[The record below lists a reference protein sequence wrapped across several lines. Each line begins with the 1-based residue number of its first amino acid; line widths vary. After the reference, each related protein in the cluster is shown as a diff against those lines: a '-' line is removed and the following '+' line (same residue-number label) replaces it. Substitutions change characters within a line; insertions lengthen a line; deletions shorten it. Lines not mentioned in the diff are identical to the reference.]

1 MENGIVMDAEGG
13 SPQGGNLSPLLANV
27 YLNEFN
33 KEFQK
38 RGVPFVRY
46 SDDFVLLATSERAA
60 KRLLETST
68 NIFLTSPYILISMHI
83 VSLPAMLPQQT
94 HEAQ

>member
-1 MENGIVMDAEGG
+1 MENGVVMDAKEG
-13 SPQGGNLSPLLANV
+13 SPQGGNLLTLLANV

-33 KEFQK
+33 QEFQK

-46 SDDFVLLATSERAA
+46 ADDIILLAKSERAA

-68 NIFLTSPYILISMHI
+68 NISLHVNFHAYHKLTCNAATTSP
-83 VSLPAMLPQQT
+83 
-94 HEAQ
+94 